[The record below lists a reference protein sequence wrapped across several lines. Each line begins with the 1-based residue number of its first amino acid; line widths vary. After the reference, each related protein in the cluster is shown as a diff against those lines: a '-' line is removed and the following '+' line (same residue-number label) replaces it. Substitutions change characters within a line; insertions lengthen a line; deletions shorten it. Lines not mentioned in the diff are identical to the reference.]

1 MAENHIIVGLGGTG
15 GKVLRTFKMRMF
27 EEFPKFEE
35 RQKQSVALLYVDT
48 TMEMMG
54 IGRDDFNVMGQD
66 ASFTQNEFL
75 FIKSSAVT
83 EIIDNV
89 ENYPQLRGIVGNA
102 AATRNAI
109 GNLGEAAGQ
118 SVFHCHMHLIPR
130 YKGDVSNQKGGVRGV
145 IPSKQKY

>member
-54 IGRDDFNVMGQD
+54 IGRDDFNVRGRMNRKKKVSSSVRIWAPSTS
-66 ASFTQNEFL
+66 ASAMMMTL
-75 FIKSSAVT
+75 W
-83 EIIDNV
+83 
-89 ENYPQLRGIVGNA
+89 
-102 AATRNAI
+102 
-109 GNLGEAAGQ
+109 
-118 SVFHCHMHLIPR
+118 
-130 YKGDVSNQKGGVRGV
+130 
-145 IPSKQKY
+145 